1 MMKIITKLFAPLLIL
16 IACNGVQVSE
26 RLNYIDYLVVKE
38 QYDSACVILED
49 LNEANMSAEE
59 KAHYY
64 LLKTQLGY
72 LTQNPLPSDSLL
84 DLAITYY
91 KENNRPKLAE
101 AYYYKSYRSEINE
114 DYSQAIMYSK
124 EAECL
129 ALGVNNKRLLYKIS
143 ESLAYLNG
151 LCENNILQLKYAKK
165 ALNLAQDI
173 QNKGWMA
180 ISYNIISYTFFNL
193 GQYDSALVYVERS
206 IPYIDYVYDIGKAQY
221 LTNIGLLFK
230 DDNPKIAKEYLEK
243 ALTYDEHP
251 GTYEHLADIYYA
263 EGKKDEAYQL
273 WKKALTINGRYEKD
287 NIIHSILSYDLE
299 RGNLDEASKNL
310 DDIISIKDSI
320 ITVLRNDT
328 IKDLQLR
335 FDHEVAMHE
344 ADKKLINTQWM
355 LLGLV
360 AVLGILALYLFIRRK
375 KEEAKEREHQVQL
388 YAYTTEINQ
397 LKANRDSILTQ
408 IGDLESHQERDT
420 QRIREME
427 EDAKNAELAI
437 EKLNKDIRKLL
448 DDESPKLK
456 RGRMLYD
463 HIMDGGKAH
472 LWSNKEESLFNNYYG
487 AINYQTYNRLRKVE
501 RKAKLSAHNLFYLIL
516 KEIGKDDEEIK
527 RIMALSPEG
536 LRSLRNRTKP
546 K

>member
-1 MMKIITKLFAPLLIL
+1 MKKLLYFIAPFFLAV
-16 IACNGVQVSE
+16 ACDNQGIKE
-26 RLNYIDYLVVKE
+26 RLNDIDSLIVKE
-38 QYDSACVILED
+38 QYDSACVIL
-49 LNEANMSAEE
+49 NEFDKVSMSAEDQ
-59 KAHYY
+59 AHYY
-64 LLKTQLGY
+64 LLKTQLGFI
-72 LTQNPLPSDSLL
+72 TNNPLPSDSLL

-91 KENNRPKLAE
+91 NKVEDKEKLAN

-124 EAECL
+124 EAERL

-287 NIIHSILSYDLE
+287 NIILSILSYDLE
-299 RGNLDEASKNL
+299 RGKLDEASKNL
-310 DDIISIKDSI
+310 DEVIAIKDSI
-320 ITVLRNDT
+320 ITVLKNDT
-328 IKDLQLR
+328 IKDLQTR
-335 FDHEVAMHE
+335 FDQETAIRKHEEMASNWQKWLLVAILLVTLLVAYIIIKRYRERNRMQE
-344 ADKKLINTQWM
+344 AQMQIIDLINQIKTLEAAGEKNSEAVR
-355 LLGLV
+355 LLNKQVSETMNQEDVSLQQGKQ
-360 AVLGILALYLFIRRK
+360 LYDPIIDGGNVSSWRK
-375 KEEAKEREHQVQL
+375 KEFEQFID
-388 YAYTTEINQ
+388 YYTAIDYMTVNR
-397 LKANRDSILTQ
+397 LKKTR
-408 IGDLESHQERDT
+408 R
-420 QRIREME
+420 
-427 EDAKNAELAI
+427 K
-437 EKLNKDIRKLL
+437 EKL
-448 DDESPKLK
+448 
-456 RGRMLYD
+456 
-463 HIMDGGKAH
+463 
-472 LWSNKEESLFNNYYG
+472 
-487 AINYQTYNRLRKVE
+487 TT
-501 RKAKLSAHNLFYLIL
+501 HNLFFLLL
-516 KEIGKDDEEIK
+516 KEMGYEKKEIARILGIGDTSVNT
-527 RIMALSPEG
+527 L
-536 LRSLRNRTKP
+536 NTRTKP
-546 K
+546 VE

>member
-1 MMKIITKLFAPLLIL
+1 MKKLLYFIAPFFLAFACDNQGIK
-16 IACNGVQVSE
+16 E
-26 RLNYIDYLVVKE
+26 RLNDIDSLIVKE
-38 QYDSACVILED
+38 QYDSACVIL
-49 LNEANMSAEE
+49 NEFDNVSMSAEDQ
-59 KAHYY
+59 AHYY
-64 LLKTQLGY
+64 LLKTQLGFI
-72 LTQNPLPSDSLL
+72 TNNPLPSDSLL

-91 KENNRPKLAE
+91 NKVEDKEKLAN

-124 EAECL
+124 EAERL

-206 IPYIDYVYDIGKAQY
+206 IHYIDYVYDIGKAQY

-287 NIIHSILSYDLE
+287 NIILSILSYDLE
-299 RGNLDEASKNL
+299 RGKLDEASKNL
-310 DDIISIKDSI
+310 DEVIAIKDSI
-320 ITVLRNDT
+320 ITVLKNDT
-328 IKDLQLR
+328 IKDLQMR
-335 FDHEVAMHE
+335 FDQETAIRRHEEMASNWQ
-344 ADKKLINTQWM
+344 KWL
-355 LLGLV
+355 LV
-360 AVLGILALYLFIRRK
+360 AILLVTLLVAYIIIKRYRERNRMQEAQMQIIDLMNQIKAL
-375 KEEAKEREHQVQL
+375 EATGEKDSEAVRLLNEQVSE
-388 YAYTTEINQ
+388 TMNQ
-397 LKANRDSILTQ
+397 
-408 IGDLESHQERDT
+408 
-420 QRIREME
+420 
-427 EDAKNAELAI
+427 EDVSLQQGKQ
-437 EKLNKDIRKLL
+437 
-448 DDESPKLK
+448 
-456 RGRMLYD
+456 LYD
-463 HIMDGGKAH
+463 HIIDGGNVSSWRK
-472 LWSNKEESLFNNYYG
+472 KEFEQFIDYYT
-487 AINYQTYNRLRKVE
+487 AIDYMTVNRLKKTRRKE
-501 RKAKLSAHNLFYLIL
+501 KLTTHNLFFLLL
-516 KEIGKDDEEIK
+516 KEMGYEKKEIARILGIGDTSVNT
-527 RIMALSPEG
+527 L
-536 LRSLRNRTKP
+536 NTRTKP
-546 K
+546 VE